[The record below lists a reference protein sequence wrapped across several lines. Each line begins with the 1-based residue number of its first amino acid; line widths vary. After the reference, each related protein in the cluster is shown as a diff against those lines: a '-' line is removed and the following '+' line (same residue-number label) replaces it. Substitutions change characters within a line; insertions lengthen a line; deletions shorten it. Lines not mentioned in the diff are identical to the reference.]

1 MPRPVAYLDESF
13 HEGGP
18 LGFYVLA
25 AAVLATELDQARDAM
40 RALRGGRRTNKLH
53 WNEMDERDRHAAVTV
68 AASLTGTYLVA
79 VGAPVPPRG
88 QERARRIVLRRLV
101 GELHAI
107 GVLDITAESR
117 GGVLDR
123 RDVELL
129 RRVRFDLPKGTRV
142 HLDHQR
148 GETEPLLWLADII
161 AGAVREGRQ
170 GRTRYRDVLADR
182 RMVVEVEC

>member
-1 MPRPVAYLDESF
+1 MPQPVAYLDESF
-13 HEGGP
+13 HECGQ

-53 WNEMDERDRHAAVTV
+53 WNEMDDRDRHAAVTT
-68 AASLTGTYLVA
+68 AASLTGTHLVA
-79 VGAPVPPRG
+79 IGAPVPPRG

-117 GGVLDR
+117 GNVLDR

-129 RRVRFDLPKGTRV
+129 RSVRFDLPKGTRV
-142 HLDHQR
+142 HLGHQR

-161 AGAVREGRQ
+161 ASAVRASRQ
-170 GRTRYRDVLADR
+170 GRTSYRDVLADR
-182 RMVVEVEC
+182 LTVIEIDC

>member
-1 MPRPVAYLDESF
+1 MPRLVAYLDESF

-25 AAVLATELDQARDAM
+25 AAVFATELDQVRDAM

-79 VGAPVPPRG
+79 VGVPVPLRG

-101 GELHAI
+101 GELHEI

-117 GGVLDR
+117 GSVLDR
-123 RDVELL
+123 RDVDLL
-129 RRVRFDLPKGTRV
+129 RSVRFDLPKGTRI

-148 GETEPLLWLADII
+148 GETEPLLWLADTV
-161 AGAVREGRQ
+161 AGAVRASREGRT
-170 GRTRYRDVLADR
+170 GHRDVLADR
-182 RMVVEVEC
+182 LTVIEVDC

>member
-25 AAVLATELDQARDAM
+25 AAVLAAELDQARDAM

-79 VGAPVPPRG
+79 VGVPVPPRG
-88 QERARRIVLRRLV
+88 QELARRIVLLSGRR
-101 GELHAI
+101 
-107 GVLDITAESR
+107 
-117 GGVLDR
+117 
-123 RDVELL
+123 
-129 RRVRFDLPKGTRV
+129 
-142 HLDHQR
+142 
-148 GETEPLLWLADII
+148 
-161 AGAVREGRQ
+161 
-170 GRTRYRDVLADR
+170 
-182 RMVVEVEC
+182 